1 LAQNL
6 SNKHVVLDNN
16 ILSDFGGVGRLGLLN
31 RILEDSMVVLSP
43 EVREQVR
50 KEVKIDELRFQVK
63 PFDSEGDYKNATR
76 LRREQKGLGAADISC
91 LVLARKY
98 DGICASN
105 DKLVRKVAKRE
116 GILVIGSIG
125 LLECAIA
132 RSILTHREAADI
144 LLKTIEIGAF
154 IEQKLVNSFLKRR

>member
-1 LAQNL
+1 MAQNL
-6 SNKHVVLDNN
+6 SDKHVVLDNN
-16 ILSDFGGVGRLGLLN
+16 IVSDFGGVGRLGLLN
-31 RILEDSMVVLSP
+31 SILKDSVVVLSP
-43 EVREQVR
+43 EVRDQVK
-50 KEVKIDELRFQVK
+50 KEIRIEDLRFQVESY
-63 PFDSEGDYKNATR
+63 DSERDYKNAAR

-105 DKLVRKVAKRE
+105 DRLVRKVAERE
-116 GILVIGSIG
+116 GIPVIGSIG

-132 RSILTHREAADI
+132 QSILTHREAGDI

-154 IEQKLVNSFLKRR
+154 IEQKLVNNFLKRR